1 VSRFHLHARALEGP
15 LQAPLRDEVRVAQAD
30 DPDEAEAW
38 AHRYVDEGFTVWV
51 YDHGTPAR
59 LRGASDY
66 RLVAHYRP
74 AGDTAPS
81 AAPGRIPRT
90 PPSSSSERRGAG
102 SGPGQRSSA
111 TASAASAPRCPRGT
125 SGPMVES
132 RLVCFSLSA
141 LTSAPSSTM

>member
-15 LQAPLRDEVRVAQAD
+15 LQAPRRDEVRVAQAD

-74 AGDTAPS
+74 AGDTGPG

-90 PPSSSSERRGAG
+90 PRAVHRAPRDPTPA
-102 SGPGQRSSA
+102 PHA
-111 TASAASAPRCPRGT
+111 TAVEQLRAAHRR
-125 SGPMVES
+125 
-132 RLVCFSLSA
+132 
-141 LTSAPSSTM
+141 